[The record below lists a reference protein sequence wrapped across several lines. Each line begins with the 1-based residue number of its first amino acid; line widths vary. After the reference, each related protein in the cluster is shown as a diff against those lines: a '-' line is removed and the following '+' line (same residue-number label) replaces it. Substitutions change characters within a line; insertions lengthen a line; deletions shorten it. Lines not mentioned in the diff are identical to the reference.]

1 MRKTIVGLDAMR
13 FVLAVYL
20 MVFHTIHAY
29 PQANTLPLI
38 WLTDLGGFATS
49 TFFILSGFILTHVYI
64 DRGPALRGGTRNFV
78 VKRLSEIYPINFVG
92 LILFAVVLS
101 VSHRSFDSV
110 LVPSMGRGYQ
120 QMIQL
125 NAAPAAFNWLLN
137 TLMLQVWDPRYSSI
151 NAPSWTLG
159 CLLFFY
165 LCFPIVAP
173 RFARMRR
180 TALMLV
186 VLWLLYL
193 VPPLTIVLMGAYT
206 PVPVGMIEHNP
217 ILRIPE
223 FLSGILLYS
232 LYSSGRLSWMLGA
245 RWRKA
250 AAAAFVLG
258 SFILASRLIATG
270 PLAVLYIVHNGALLP
285 AELAL
290 VALCAN
296 AYVPQWAHKTVSRL
310 GNAALSIFGIHVAL
324 FELSMDGLKLMAT
337 HESISR
343 CVAHFSACAA
353 TAKAIHPSMA
363 TYPIYLI
370 ATVIAAVLFQERC
383 FVPVRTAIRQ
393 AFVRDRR
400 RIAAPSG
407 LSSSARSRG

>member
-29 PQANTLPLI
+29 PEANTLPLI

-64 DRGPALRGGTRNFV
+64 DRGVALRGGTRNFL
-78 VKRLSEIYPINFVG
+78 VKRLSEIYPIHFIG
-92 LILFAVVLS
+92 LFLFAIVLS

-125 NAAPAAFNWLLN
+125 STAPAAFNWLLN
-137 TLMLQVWDPRYSSI
+137 ILMLQVWDPRYSSI

-159 CLLFFY
+159 CLLLFY
-165 LCFPIVAP
+165 LCFPLVAP
-173 RFARMRR
+173 RFTRLRR
-180 TALMLV
+180 LALVLI

-193 VPPLTIVLMGAYT
+193 VPPLTIVLLGAYT

-232 LYSSGRLSWMLGA
+232 LYASGRLSWMLGV

-250 AAAAFVLG
+250 AAAAFVLA
-258 SFILASRLIATG
+258 SFVLASRLIATG

-285 AELAL
+285 AELVL
-290 VALCAN
+290 VALCADVS
-296 AYVPQWAHKTVSRL
+296 VPRRAHKTVSRL

-324 FELSMDGLKLMAT
+324 FELAMDGLKLMAI

-343 CVAHFSACAA
+343 CASHFSACAA
-353 TAKAIHPSMA
+353 SARAIHPSMA
-363 TYPIYLI
+363 SYPIYLI

-383 FVPVRTAIRQ
+383 FVPVRTAIRR
-393 AFVRDRR
+393 ALLRHDRR
-400 RIAAPSG
+400 VAAPPG
-407 LSSSARSRG
+407 LPNV